1 MLWLLGSA
9 AALAKQNFLRIF
21 SEAAA
26 NIRVDARGWRPLDA
40 AAAIMFKVPFFADR
54 AKPVAERCSADA
66 NTRLRLRYAPYYHVV
81 EEADGLNIV
90 INGRRLTMMCS
101 NEYLGL
107 SSHPEVRRA
116 AKAAIDKW
124 GTSPCGSRLAN
135 GSRAYHV
142 ELEEE
147 LAAFLGKEAC
157 HVSVAGYMACVSSL
171 SSLAQRAD
179 ALIVDKSIHS
189 SLWDGVRLSG
199 AQVERFTHE
208 DVGSLRALLAQLDP
222 GQPKIIAVDGVYS
235 MEGHIASLPEIV
247 PLADEYG
254 AFLVV
259 DDCHGFG
266 VLGRDGRGV
275 ADHFGLGDSVDLI
288 CGSFSKSLASTGGF
302 IAASRAT
309 IEYLRTG
316 SKQIIFS
323 AAITPSCS
331 AAALESLRV
340 MQREP
345 EHRARLW
352 ENTHYLHGILRS
364 LGVDFWASP
373 TPAVPIVIGDK
384 EKCYFVW
391 KSLQEQGFFTVM
403 SISPGV
409 PAGKD
414 MIRTAV
420 SALHTKELLDRF
432 GDALKIALKKA
443 GVRLLAANVPDQ
455 ASTLTEPSTG

>member
-1 MLWLLGSA
+1 MHR
-9 AALAKQNFLRIF
+9 FPF
-21 SEAAA
+21 
-26 NIRVDARGWRPLDA
+26 
-40 AAAIMFKVPFFADR
+40 MFKVPLFTDR
-54 AKPVAERCSADA
+54 TKPVAERCRTDP
-66 NTRLRLRYAPYYHVV
+66 NTRLRLKYAPYYHVV
-81 EEADGLNIV
+81 EQVDGLNIV
-90 INGRRLTMMCS
+90 INGRRMTMMCS

-116 AKAAIDKW
+116 AKEAIDQW

-135 GSRAYHV
+135 GSRGYHV

-171 SSLAQRAD
+171 SSLAQRED
-179 ALIVDKSIHS
+179 ALIVDKSIHAA
-189 SLWDGVRLSG
+189 LWDGVRLSG
-199 AQVERFTHE
+199 AEVERFTHE
-208 DVGSLRALLAQLDP
+208 DMRSLRALLAQLEP
-222 GQPKIIAVDGVYS
+222 GQPKIIAIDGVYS

-247 PLADEYG
+247 NLAEEYS

-275 ADHFGLGDSVDLI
+275 ADHFGLGKQVDLI

-302 IAASRAT
+302 IASTRAT
-309 IEYLRTG
+309 IEYLRST
-316 SKQIIFS
+316 SRQIIFS

-331 AAALESLRV
+331 AAALASLRV

-345 EHRARLW
+345 EHRIRLW
-352 ENTHYLHGILRS
+352 ENTRYLQGILRS
-364 LGVDFWASP
+364 LGLDFWESP

-384 EKCYFVW
+384 EKCYFIW

-414 MIRTAV
+414 LIRTAV
-420 SALHTKELLDRF
+420 SALHTKQMLDRF
-432 GDALKIALKKA
+432 GDALRVAVRKA
-443 GVRLLAANVPDQ
+443 GFRPLAAV
-455 ASTLTEPSTG
+455 A

>member
-1 MLWLLGSA
+1 MQRLS
-9 AALAKQNFLRIF
+9 F
-21 SEAAA
+21 
-26 NIRVDARGWRPLDA
+26 
-40 AAAIMFKVPFFADR
+40 MFKVPLFSDRTKPIADR
-54 AKPVAERCSADA
+54 CRTDP

-81 EEADGLNIV
+81 EQVDGLDIV

-107 SSHPEVRRA
+107 SSHPQVRQA
-116 AKAAIDKW
+116 AKDAIDKW

-135 GSRAYHV
+135 GSRGYHV

-171 SSLAQRAD
+171 SSLAQRED
-179 ALIVDKSIHS
+179 ALIVDKSIHAA
-189 SLWDGVRLSG
+189 LWDGARLSG
-199 AQVERFTHE
+199 AEVERFTHE
-208 DVGSLRALLAQLDP
+208 DMHSLRTLLGQLDP
-222 GQPKIIAVDGVYS
+222 KQPKIIAIDGVYS

-247 PLADEYG
+247 ALADEYG

-275 ADHFGLGDSVDLI
+275 ADHFGLDKQVDLI

-302 IAASRAT
+302 IASTRAT
-309 IEYLRTG
+309 IEYLRST
-316 SKQIIFS
+316 SRQIIFS

-345 EHRARLW
+345 EHRTRLW
-352 ENTHYLHGILRS
+352 ENTRYLQGILRS
-364 LGVDFWASP
+364 LGLDYWESP

-384 EKCYFVW
+384 EKCYFIW

-414 MIRTAV
+414 LIRTAV
-420 SALHTKELLDRF
+420 SALHTREMLDRF
-432 GDALKIALKKA
+432 GDALKVAIKKA
-443 GVRLLAANVPDQ
+443 GFRPLAAV
-455 ASTLTEPSTG
+455 A

>member
-1 MLWLLGSA
+1 
-9 AALAKQNFLRIF
+9 
-21 SEAAA
+21 
-26 NIRVDARGWRPLDA
+26 
-40 AAAIMFKVPFFADR
+40 MFKVPLFTDR
-54 AKPVAERCSADA
+54 TKPVAERCRTDPS
-66 NTRLRLRYAPYYHVV
+66 TRLRLKYAPYYHVV
-81 EEADGLNIV
+81 EQADGLDIV
-90 INGRRLTMMCS
+90 INGRRMTMMCS

-116 AKAAIDKW
+116 AKEAIDQW

-135 GSRAYHV
+135 GSRGYHI

-171 SSLAQRAD
+171 SSLAQRDD
-179 ALIVDKSIHS
+179 ALIVDKSIHAA
-189 SLWDGVRLSG
+189 LWDGVRLSG
-199 AQVERFTHE
+199 AEVERFTHE
-208 DVGSLRALLAQLDP
+208 DMRSLRALLAQLDP
-222 GQPKIIAVDGVYS
+222 GQPKIIAIDGVYS

-247 PLADEYG
+247 ALADEYS

-275 ADHFGLGDSVDLI
+275 ADHFGLDKQVDLI

-302 IAASRAT
+302 IASTRAT
-309 IEYLRTG
+309 IEYLRST
-316 SKQIIFS
+316 SRQIIFS
-323 AAITPSCS
+323 AAITPACS
-331 AAALESLRV
+331 AAARPSLRV

-345 EHRARLW
+345 EHRTRLW
-352 ENTHYLHGILRS
+352 ENTRYLQGILRS
-364 LGVDFWASP
+364 LGLNFWESP

-384 EKCYFVW
+384 EKCYFIW
-391 KSLQEQGFFTVM
+391 KALQEQGFFTVM

-414 MIRTAV
+414 LIRTAV
-420 SALHTKELLDRF
+420 SALLTREMRDRF
-432 GDALKIALKKA
+432 GDALRIAVKKA
-443 GVRLLAANVPDQ
+443 GFRPLAAV
-455 ASTLTEPSTG
+455 A

>member
-1 MLWLLGSA
+1 
-9 AALAKQNFLRIF
+9 
-21 SEAAA
+21 
-26 NIRVDARGWRPLDA
+26 
-40 AAAIMFKVPFFADR
+40 MFKVPLFTDR
-54 AKPVAERCSADA
+54 TKPVAERCRTDP
-66 NTRLRLRYAPYYHVV
+66 NTRLRLKYAPYYHVV
-81 EEADGLNIV
+81 EQVDGLNIV
-90 INGRRLTMMCS
+90 INGRRMTMMCS

-116 AKAAIDKW
+116 AKEAIDKW

-135 GSRAYHV
+135 GSRGYHV

-171 SSLAQRAD
+171 SSLAQRED
-179 ALIVDKSIHS
+179 ALIVDKSIHAA
-189 SLWDGVRLSG
+189 LWDGVRLSG
-199 AQVERFTHE
+199 AEVERFTHE
-208 DVGSLRALLAQLDP
+208 DIHSLRALLAQLEP

-247 PLADEYG
+247 ALADEYS

-275 ADHFGLGDSVDLI
+275 ADHFGLGKQVDLI

-302 IAASRAT
+302 IASSRAT
-309 IEYLRTG
+309 IEYLRST
-316 SKQIIFS
+316 SRQIIFS

-345 EHRARLW
+345 EHRIRLW
-352 ENTHYLHGILRS
+352 ENTRYLQGILRS
-364 LGVDFWASP
+364 LGLDYWESP

-414 MIRTAV
+414 LIRTAV
-420 SALHTKELLDRF
+420 SALHTKEMLDRF
-432 GDALKIALKKA
+432 GDALTVAIRKA
-443 GVRLLAANVPDQ
+443 GFRPLAAV
-455 ASTLTEPSTG
+455 A